1 MNAPERGQI
10 TLSGF
15 LVGAAVGA
23 AVGAGV
29 ALLFAPKTGKD
40 TRAWIG
46 AKSRDVKARVGE
58 AYERTKDALRH
69 EAKAIATNLDTPKH

>member
-1 MNAPERGQI
+1 MSTLEKGNV

-23 AVGAGV
+23 VVGAGV

-46 AKSRDVKARVGE
+46 AKSREVKTRVGD
-58 AYERTKDALRH
+58 AVVRTKEAIRH
-69 EAKAIATNLDTPKH
+69 EAAAIAGNLDAPKH

>member
-1 MNAPERGQI
+1 MSTLEKGQV
-10 TLSGF
+10 TLGGF

-23 AVGAGV
+23 VVGAGV

-46 AKSRDVKARVGE
+46 AKSREVKARVGDAVMRAKE
-58 AYERTKDALRH
+58 AVRH
-69 EAKAIATNLDTPKH
+69 ESAAIASNLDAPKH